1 MLLRCCR
8 ALGKKMERQGENG
21 NICVACAWQAVA
33 PEAQGVGLREQPGLI
48 WVPAPLSLGGA
59 LRGRAQATLQPAKT
73 PCVAMHTV
81 LYPVLG
87 ISCVF

>member
-1 MLLRCCR
+1 MGTFVLHVS
-8 ALGKKMERQGENG
+8 G
-21 NICVACAWQAVA
+21 QAVT

-73 PCVAMHTV
+73 PCVAIHTV